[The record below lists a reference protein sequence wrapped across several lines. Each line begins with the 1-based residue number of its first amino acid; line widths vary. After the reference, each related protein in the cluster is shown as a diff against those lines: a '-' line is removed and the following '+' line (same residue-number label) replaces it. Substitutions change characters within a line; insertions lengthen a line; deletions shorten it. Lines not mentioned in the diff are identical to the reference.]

1 MSPCHEIFYEELE
14 GFADFHEFPHAKW
27 YAPLPTSWF
36 VVITDVQGSTNAIQA
51 GRYKD
56 VNALGVASIV
66 AVLNAVKPLQ
76 IPYVF
81 GGDGATF
88 CIPPSSKQTVESA
101 LIATKQ
107 MAERSFGLH
116 LRVGMVSMQEIQ
128 RNGHQVR
135 IGKYQPSEHY
145 QQAMFLGDG
154 LGYAESLVKDPR
166 PENPFLLPE
175 ADIAP
180 NGNFEGFECRWN
192 EIPSPHDE
200 TITLLVQAFSK
211 DDAAKE
217 AIYEDISKTIVE
229 IYGQDEQCHPMRHDQ
244 LSLTWSIKKLS
255 AEIRIRT
262 LSLSLWERWRY
273 ITRVIALVF
282 AGKWLMSRKVKTEQV
297 DWGRYKQIMIANTDY
312 RKFDELLRMVISG
325 TMTQRKQLRDVLDRY
340 RDEGKIV
347 FGIHAAPT
355 ALMTC
360 VISDYN
366 TRHVHFL
373 DGSNGG
379 YALAAKEMK
388 QQLKAR
394 QTNAT

>member
-1 MSPCHEIFYEELE
+1 MSACHNSFYEELQ
-14 GFADFHEFPHAKW
+14 GFSDFHHFPHATW
-27 YAPLPTSWF
+27 YAPLPSTWF
-36 VVITDVQGSTNAIQA
+36 VVITDVQGSTKAIQA

-66 AVLNAVKPLQ
+66 AVINAVKPLQ

-88 CIPPSSKQTVESA
+88 CIPPSCKQEVESA
-101 LIATKQ
+101 LVAAKQ
-107 MAERSFGLH
+107 MAEKSFGLH
-116 LRVGMVSMQEIQ
+116 LRIGMVPMQEIR

-145 QQAMFLGDG
+145 RQAMFLGDG

-166 PENPFLLPE
+166 PQNPFLLPE
-175 ADIAP
+175 ADISP
-180 NGNFEGFECRWN
+180 KGNFEGFECRWN
-192 EIPSPHDE
+192 EIPSPYEE
-200 TITLLVQAFSK
+200 TISLLVQAFAP
-211 DDAAKE
+211 DEAGKE
-217 AIYEDISKTIVE
+217 AVYEDISRAIVT
-229 IYGQDEQCHPMRHDQ
+229 IYGQDDICHPMRQDR
-244 LSLTWSIKKLS
+244 LTLAWSITKLS

-262 LSLSLWERWRY
+262 LSMTRRERWQYLAR
-273 ITRVIALVF
+273 TIALVF
-282 AGKWLMSRKVKTEQV
+282 AGKWLMARKVKTEHV
-297 DWGRYKQIMIANTDY
+297 DWGRYKSSMIANTDY

-325 TMTQRKQLRDVLDRY
+325 TAAQRKQLREILVRY
-340 RDEGKIV
+340 YDEEKIV

-355 ALMTC
+355 ALVTC

-366 TRHVHFL
+366 TRHVHFI

-388 QQLKAR
+388 QQLKTR
-394 QTNAT
+394 QTSVT